1 MARPLSPDDVLWRYL
16 ELRERL
22 GSAPAH
28 RLVAETG
35 LLFDHR
41 CPRCGAGSAAR
52 ILVEKRLAH
61 QVRGAAYRCTACQGS
76 WPVHVGFLL
85 RNEVGG
91 WRSLRRRGGLEA
103 GLTELAGY
111 GLALSRLSMRERRIY
126 LELYVFGQ
134 RGCYAAVAYEANR
147 RWPRMKPL
155 RDGRTA
161 GPRWTEWHVRVVCES
176 ARRKISASLGDIV
189 PTARAS

>member
-1 MARPLSPDDVLWRYL
+1 MRPLFPDEVPWRYL

-28 RLVAETG
+28 QLVSETG
-35 LLFDHR
+35 LLFDPR
-41 CPRCGAGSAAR
+41 CPRCGAGPGAR
-52 ILVEKRLAH
+52 VLVEKRLAH
-61 QVRGAAYRCTACQGS
+61 QVRGAAYRCNNCQAS
-76 WPVHVGFLL
+76 WPVHLGFLL

-103 GLTELAGY
+103 ALAELAGY
-111 GLALSRLSMRERRIY
+111 GIALSRLSMRERRVY
-126 LELYVFGQ
+126 VALYVLEQ
-134 RGCYAAVAYEANR
+134 RGCYAAVAHEANR

-161 GPRWTEWHVRVVCES
+161 GSRWTEWHVRAVCDS
-176 ARRKISASLGDIV
+176 ARQKISASLGDVLPAARV
-189 PTARAS
+189 P